1 MNIARAEPFI
11 WVKHMARY
19 LIIGASS
26 GIGLSLAELLSESHE
41 IINISRSESSFS
53 HPNFTQFS
61 LDVQDESTE
70 FPAIDGID
78 GLVFCPGSINL
89 KPFHRLSMDD
99 FSRDWN
105 LNFLA
110 AVKVLQYYYPS
121 MKKSGKASVV
131 VFSTVAVQRGM
142 PFHASVAGAKGAL
155 EGLTRSLA
163 AEWAPVIRVN
173 AIAPSLTDT
182 PMAQAL
188 LNTDAKKQ
196 SSIDR
201 HPLKRV
207 GTPKDSAEATA
218 WLLSDASSWVTGQV
232 LHVDGG
238 LSVI

>member
-1 MNIARAEPFI
+1 
-11 WVKHMARY
+11 MARY

-26 GIGLSLAELLSESHE
+26 GIGLSLAQLLSENHQV
-41 IINISRSESSFS
+41 INISRTEAPFS
-53 HPNFTQFS
+53 HPNFTQYS
-61 LDVQDESTE
+61 VDVQSDQAE

-78 GLVFCPGSINL
+78 GLAFCPGSINL

-99 FSRDWN
+99 FTADWN

-121 MKKSGKASVV
+121 MKKSRKASVV
-131 VFSTVAVQRGM
+131 LFSTVAVQRGM
-142 PFHASVAGAKGAL
+142 PFHASIAGAKGAI

-163 AEWAPVIRVN
+163 AEWAPIIRVN

-182 PMAQAL
+182 PMSQGL

-201 HPLKRV
+201 HPLKRI
-207 GTPKDSAEATA
+207 GTPQDGAEAAA
-218 WLLSDASSWVTGQV
+218 WLLSDVSSWVSGQV
-232 LHVDGG
+232 IHVDGG

>member
-1 MNIARAEPFI
+1 
-11 WVKHMARY
+11 MARY

-26 GIGLSLAELLSESHE
+26 GIGLSLAELLSETHE
-41 IINISRSESSFS
+41 VINISRTEAPFT
-53 HPNFTQFS
+53 HPNFTQYAV
-61 LDVQDESTE
+61 DVMEE
-70 FPAIDGID
+70 NAELPALEGID

-99 FSRDWN
+99 FQRDWN
-105 LNFLA
+105 INFLA

-131 VFSTVAVQRGM
+131 LFSTVAVQRGM
-142 PFHASVAGAKGAL
+142 PFHASIAGAKGAI

-207 GTPKDSAEATA
+207 GSPKDGAEAAA
-218 WLLSDASSWVTGQV
+218 WLLSDASSWITGQV